1 MRGAALAALAVAA
14 LAGGAPRARAASGPA
29 VPILMYHHIAP
40 AGPSVRLPALWVAPA
55 AFAAQVRALRRAGYR
70 AVTLGRVWDAWTGGP
85 PLPRRPVVVSFD
97 DGYAD
102 QVRHA
107 LPALRRARWPGVL
120 NLALDFLPAMG
131 GATAVRRLLAA
142 GWEVDSHSITHPDL
156 TALPPA
162 RLRAELTGSRA
173 RIRELLGVPA
183 NFFAYPSGHLNAS
196 VVAAVRRAGYL
207 AATTTRTGYATPR
220 DRFRLARV
228 QVSRGVTAADLLRRL
243 RALRPRDGVTRQRGS
258 ARATPGGG
266 PDA

>member
-1 MRGAALAALAVAA
+1 MRRAAVAA
-14 LAGGAPRARAASGPA
+14 LALVALGSGVPGARAASGPP

-40 AGPSVRLPALWVAPA
+40 AGQYARLPALWVRPE

-70 AVTLGRVWDAWTGGP
+70 AVTLGRVWDAWHGGP

-131 GATAVRRLLAA
+131 GTGAVRRLLAA
-142 GWEVDSHSITHPDL
+142 GWEIDSHSITHPDL
-156 TALPPA
+156 TTLAPA
-162 RLRAELTGSRA
+162 RLRAELAGSRA
-173 RIRELLGVPA
+173 RIHDLFGVPA
-183 NFFAYPSGHLNAS
+183 NFFAYPSGHLNAG

-207 AATTTRTGYATPR
+207 AATTTRAGYATPR
-220 DRFRLARV
+220 DRYRLARV
-228 QVSRGVTAADLLRRL
+228 QVSRGITAADLLRRL
-243 RALRPRDGVTRQRGS
+243 RALRPRS
-258 ARATPGGG
+258 I
-266 PDA
+266 

>member
-1 MRGAALAALAVAA
+1 MRGAAVAALAVAA
-14 LAGGAPRARAASGPA
+14 LAGGAPGARAASGPA

-40 AGPSVRLPALWVAPA
+40 AGPSARLPALWVDPA
-55 AFAAQVRALRRAGYR
+55 AFAAQVRALRRAAYR
-70 AVTLGRVWDAWTGGP
+70 AVTLGRVWDAWSGGP

-131 GATAVRRLLAA
+131 GPAAVRRLLAA
-142 GWEVDSHSITHPDL
+142 GWEIDSHSITHPDL
-156 TALPPA
+156 TTLAPA
-162 RLRAELTGSRA
+162 RMRAELAGSRA
-173 RIRELLGVPA
+173 RIRELFGVPA

-228 QVSRGVTAADLLRRL
+228 QVSRGITAAGLLGRL
-243 RALRPRDGVTRQRGS
+243 RALRPRDRVRPRGA
-258 ARATPGGG
+258 ARTAPGGD

>member
-14 LAGGAPRARAASGPA
+14 LAGGAPGARAASGPA

-40 AGPSVRLPALWVAPA
+40 AGPSARLPALWVAPA

-131 GATAVRRLLAA
+131 GAAAVRRLLAA
-142 GWEVDSHSITHPDL
+142 GWEIDSHSITHPDL
-156 TALPPA
+156 TTLAPA
-162 RLRAELTGSRA
+162 RVRAELAGSRA
-173 RIRELLGVPA
+173 RIRELFGVPA

-228 QVSRGVTAADLLRRL
+228 QVSRGITAAGLLRRL
-243 RALRPRDGVTRQRGS
+243 RALRPRDRVRPRGA
-258 ARATPGGG
+258 ARAAPGGG

>member
-14 LAGGAPRARAASGPA
+14 LAGGAPGARAASGPA

-40 AGPSVRLPALWVAPA
+40 AGPSARLPALWVAPA

-107 LPALRRARWPGVL
+107 LPALRHARWPGVL

-131 GATAVRRLLAA
+131 GPAAVRRLRAA
-142 GWEVDSHSITHPDL
+142 GWEIDSHSITHPDL
-156 TALPPA
+156 TALAPV
-162 RLRAELTGSRA
+162 RLRAELAGSRA
-173 RIRELLGVPA
+173 RIRGLFGVPA

-196 VVAAVRRAGYL
+196 VVAAARRAGYL

-228 QVSRGVTAADLLRRL
+228 QVSRGITATGLLRRL
-243 RALRPRDGVTRQRGS
+243 RALRPRDRVRPRGA
-258 ARATPGGG
+258 ARAAPGGG